1 MKTKEDLLQYFETL
15 DKFHWLRLVIFLT
28 PGAVAKKLTDSFGAP
43 AGVRLVATCLL
54 AAGFGCYV
62 GWGFIRK
69 KIVAQSGDNS
79 ALELQVQESADLV
92 RETPVK
98 NASQGSTLPRVRMQ
112 ELVSLCDGDAAL
124 ALSLVN
130 DELELNPALDYAMAI
145 ETAHRRKEMLV
156 KRQSGN

>member
-28 PGAVAKKLTDSFGAP
+28 PGAIAKKLTDSFDAPSGARF
-43 AGVRLVATCLL
+43 AATCLL

-69 KIVAQSGDNS
+69 KIKGQSGENS
-79 ALELQVQESADLV
+79 AIDLQVQESADLV
-92 RETPVK
+92 REAPVK
-98 NASQGSTLPRVRMQ
+98 NISQASTLTRVRMQ
-112 ELVSLCDGDAAL
+112 ELVGLCAGDAAL